1 MLTGLGCHKVLEFL
15 SNTHKALGLMSS
27 SDRTGHG
34 VLACM
39 YAPSGYLVPAE
50 DKRGHWVI

>member
-1 MLTGLGCHKVLEFL
+1 MLTGLGCHQVFEFL
-15 SNTHKALGLMSS
+15 SNIHKALGLMSS
-27 SDRTGHG
+27 SDKTGHG
-34 VLACM
+34 VPARM

>member
-15 SNTHKALGLMSS
+15 SNLHKALGLMSS
-27 SDRTGHG
+27 SDKTGHG
-34 VLACM
+34 MLACM